1 MTLSLFGFSDVVSL
15 LLLLQ
20 KSSEEQEEEQPPP
33 PSPPQEDQQA
43 GASKP
48 EEEAIDID
56 LNDPAV
62 EDAAIKIQAQFKGF
76 MVRKEKQKHESQ

>member
-1 MTLSLFGFSDVVSL
+1 M
-15 LLLLQ
+15 
-20 KSSEEQEEEQPPP
+20 QEEEQPPP
-33 PSPPQEDQQA
+33 PSPPPSPSQEDEQA
-43 GASKP
+43 EASKP

-76 MVRKEKQKHESQ
+76 MARKEKQKRESQ